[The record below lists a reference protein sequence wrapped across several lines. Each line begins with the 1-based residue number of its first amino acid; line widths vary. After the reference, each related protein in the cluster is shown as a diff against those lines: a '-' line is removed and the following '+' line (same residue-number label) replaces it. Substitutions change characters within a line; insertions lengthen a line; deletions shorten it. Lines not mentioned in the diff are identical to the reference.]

1 MSQNQHSIN
10 DVVWVEPYEGYAVI
24 IGITPELNLVVRW
37 YNDDGEQFTAI
48 VTQQEVIGG
57 VK

>member
-1 MSQNQHSIN
+1 MSQHQHSIN

-24 IGITPELNLVVRW
+24 IGVTPKLNLVVRW

-48 VTQQEVIGG
+48 VTQQEIIGEL
-57 VK
+57 K